1 MCDIFL
7 WGMEVGDRQHSL
19 HKISHDLFP
28 LYLFLQLPFA
38 YSSFY
43 WISIY
48 GYDMKFKFLNFDKSR
63 LKKGIK

>member
-7 WGMEVGDRQHSL
+7 WGMEVGDRQPSL
-19 HKISHDLFP
+19 HKISCGLFP
-28 LYLFLQLPFA
+28 LYLFLQLPLA

-48 GYDMKFKFLNFDKSR
+48 GNDMKFKSLNFNKSR

>member
-7 WGMEVGDRQHSL
+7 WGMEMGDRQPSL

-28 LYLFLQLPFA
+28 LYLFLQLPLA

-48 GYDMKFKFLNFDKSR
+48 GNDMKYKCLNFNKSR
-63 LKKGIK
+63 LKKDIK